1 MKKIFFVGG
10 SKGGIGKSF
19 LAMALV
25 DLLLSERYR
34 VLVIETD
41 NANSDVGKI
50 FNNENVASFYPEA
63 QVTLETLDLDISDG
77 WSELFELVEKENI
90 NQKFDFIVINSA
102 ARNDAAIADSGEA
115 FVDALKEL
123 AVNFTTLW
131 VINNQRDSMNALRTF
146 IGSIGNVDYILVKN
160 LFFAPEDKF
169 DLVEEFFN
177 ASTGKPDQAPKI
189 AIRPQAIANLLKLDE
204 RFSKRFYNDRMSLAQ
219 IQAEANT
226 FDRNKISR
234 WRAVFAEQFKPIV
247 DQKNND

>member
-10 SKGGIGKSF
+10 SKGGVGKSF
-19 LAMALV
+19 LSMTLI

-34 VLVIETD
+34 VLVVETD

-50 FNNENVASFYPEA
+50 FNNGNVASFYPEA

-77 WSELFELVEKENI
+77 WSELFEIIEQEKTSSE
-90 NQKFDFIVINSA
+90 FDFVVINSA
-102 ARNDAAIADSGEA
+102 ARNDATIADSGQA
-115 FVDALKEL
+115 FADALKEL
-123 AVNFTTLW
+123 EVSFTPLW

-204 RFSKRFYNDRMSLAQ
+204 RFSKKFYNDRMSLAQ

>member
-1 MKKIFFVGG
+1 M
-10 SKGGIGKSF
+10 
-19 LAMALV
+19 
-25 DLLLSERYR
+25 
-34 VLVIETD
+34 
-41 NANSDVGKI
+41 
-50 FNNENVASFYPEA
+50 
-63 QVTLETLDLDISDG
+63 ETLDLDISDG
-77 WSELFELVEKENI
+77 WSELFEIIEQEKTSSE
-90 NQKFDFIVINSA
+90 FDFVVINSA
-102 ARNDAAIADSGEA
+102 ARNDATIADSGQA
-115 FVDALKEL
+115 FADALKEL
-123 AVNFTTLW
+123 EVSFTPLW

-189 AIRPQAIANLLKLDE
+189 AIRPQALANLLKLDE